1 MKVISSF
8 WYYVKDKVWNRQ
20 PQDPNS
26 VEPVKS
32 QKVESSNRKG
42 WKSEADI
49 EKQEDKEGDL
59 E

>member
-8 WYYVKDKVWNRQ
+8 WYYVKDRVWNRQ
-20 PQDPNS
+20 PQNPS
-26 VEPVKS
+26 SGAPVLNE
-32 QKVESSNRKG
+32 KVGTKIPKG

-49 EKQEDKEGDL
+49 EKEQDKEGDL